1 MLIVRI
7 SVNSL
12 NDNVGVLDGTT
23 TYEIRKSSQ
32 ELHQRRAGSI
42 EECRVLGRRQVVRE
56 P

>member
-12 NDNVGVLDGTT
+12 YDNVGVLGTT